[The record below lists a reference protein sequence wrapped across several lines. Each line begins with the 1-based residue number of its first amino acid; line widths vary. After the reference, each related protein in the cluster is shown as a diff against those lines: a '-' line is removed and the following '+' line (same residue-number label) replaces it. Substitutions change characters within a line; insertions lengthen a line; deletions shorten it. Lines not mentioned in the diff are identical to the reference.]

1 MLDLNMNMNMKN
13 TAHSTISALR
23 RALFVSAALVG
34 LSLGACDKD
43 KSLGDEYK
51 PCEGKS
57 CGDPCQ
63 VCAPDDKDCLETQE
77 LKACD
82 PNGQCVSDSEALM
95 CEGGYEPCAGKSC
108 GESCSIC
115 APEDQDCVESLD
127 AKACDAMGQCV
138 NEAADLM
145 CAAECQEGD
154 TKMIDCNTCG
164 CVDGMW
170 GCTQIGCDDYDPC
183 VGKACGDACTI
194 CDPNDEDCV
203 ESAEL
208 KACDPNGVCVAETPD
223 LCEGAYV
230 PCAGKVCG
238 EMCTIC
244 DPLDMDCAEDAVIKV
259 CDPESECVPMNDQVC
274 P

>member
-1 MLDLNMNMNMKN
+1 MLDLNMNMKN

-115 APEDQDCVESLD
+115 APEDQDCVESAGREGLRRD
-127 AKACDAMGQCV
+127 GPVRERGRRSDVRGGVPRGRHEDDRLQHLRLRRRDV
-138 NEAADLM
+138 GVHADRLR
-145 CAAECQEGD
+145 
-154 TKMIDCNTCG
+154 
-164 CVDGMW
+164 
-170 GCTQIGCDDYDPC
+170 
-183 VGKACGDACTI
+183 
-194 CDPNDEDCV
+194 
-203 ESAEL
+203 
-208 KACDPNGVCVAETPD
+208 
-223 LCEGAYV
+223 
-230 PCAGKVCG
+230 
-238 EMCTIC
+238 
-244 DPLDMDCAEDAVIKV
+244 
-259 CDPESECVPMNDQVC
+259 
-274 P
+274 